1 MEQLVNSIGFI
12 KFFFIISLVIL
23 YSSCDDTIEP
33 ILECVE
39 CLEYSYLQ
47 SYGDTSFVLTLN
59 DNTYCLGDSAW
70 TDTNNNFWTTIDLDL
85 LELMSESS
93 YCQAIQDSIH

>member
-1 MEQLVNSIGFI
+1 MEQLVSSISLI

-23 YSSCDDTIEP
+23 CSSCDDTIEP

-39 CLEYSYLQ
+39 CSEYSYLQ
-47 SYGDTSFVLTLN
+47 SYGDTIILVTLN
-59 DNTYCLGDSAW
+59 DNTYCIGDSAW

-85 LELMSESS
+85 LELMSESG